1 MSGEAIEL
9 PEWSSVAVSLLRGTV
24 YGTDART
31 WSRLLDHRSAVEDYV
46 AKVGLKLVID
56 ETSPG
61 IAYLRQLHEDEVDT
75 PGDPPP
81 TLLRQQRLTYPQ
93 TLLSVL
99 LRDEYRRF
107 EDGTTPDERC
117 VVEERV
123 LFEQWQAF
131 FPESADERRL
141 RDGLRKSLKQLEKV
155 GFTRGLSVEPPAWEV
170 LPVLKTRL
178 TVEALQSLRDE
189 LHAHPGGKPAVS
201 GEPSPKEPVL
211 KT

>member
-9 PEWSSVAVSLLRGTV
+9 PEWSSVAVALLRGTV
-24 YGTDART
+24 YGTDDRT
-31 WSRLLDHRSAVEDYV
+31 WTRLLTHLSAVEGYV

-61 IAYLRQLHEDEVDT
+61 IAYLRQFQEDEVNE
-75 PGDPPP
+75 PGEPVPQ
-81 TLLRQQRLTYPQ
+81 LLRQVRLSYPQ

-107 EDGTTPDERC
+107 EDGPTSDERC

-123 LFEQWQAF
+123 LFDQWEAF
-131 FPESADERRL
+131 FPESTGEKKL
-141 RDGLRKSLKQLEKV
+141 RDTLRAALKRLADIGFARSLP
-155 GFTRGLSVEPPAWEV
+155 GEPPSWEV

-178 TVEALQSLRDE
+178 TVEALQTLRDQ
-189 LHAHPGGKPAVS
+189 LFSYPGGKPAAS
-201 GEPSPKEPVL
+201 EKLAPEA
-211 KT
+211 